1 MAKRRTARLIFDIE
15 SAADGDLIA
24 KIRYPGEKLSPAE
37 AVKRYRAELLE
48 HNGKDFIPYTFQ
60 LPVSL
65 VVATVADDYSLIDLV
80 ALDEE
85 LSRPYEIVRLFWEGW
100 RKNDQPQLVSFNGRG
115 FDMPL
120 LEVCAFRYG
129 LGIPE
134 WIAENARSFEQPRN
148 RFNSA
153 AHLDLHEFLTNNGAS
168 RFVGGLSLAAN
179 LIGKPGKLD
188 VKLSDDKSYAKII
201 AEPLE
206 KGYGLTLGNSLRRIL
221 LSSIRGAAVTS
232 IQIDGVLHEFT
243 SIKGVREDVTDIVL
257 NVKSLALKSNSEGT
271 KKLILDAKGPGEIKA
286 SDITQVADVEI
297 LNPDL
302 VICNLDEN
310 TNFHMEMNVSTGKG
324 YVPADLNKPEEPPL
338 GLIAIDSLYSP
349 VKKVSYSISTARE
362 GKALDYDKLIMEV
375 ETNGS
380 ISAEDAVAYSA
391 RIFQDQLKMFVNFD
405 EPVEAPVKEV
415 STEPEFNKNLL
426 RKVDELEL
434 SVRSMNCLKN
444 DNIIYIGDLVQKSEG
459 EMLRT
464 PNFGR
469 KSLNEIKEV
478 LTGMSLYLG
487 MEIPNWPPDNIAEM
501 SKKLEEQI

>member
-1 MAKRRTARLIFDIE
+1 ME
-15 SAADGDLIA
+15 S
-24 KIRYPGEKLSPAE
+24 
-37 AVKRYRAELLE
+37 LE
-48 HNGKDFIPYTFQ
+48 VNNKNWK
-60 LPVSL
+60 
-65 VVATVADDYSLIDLV
+65 SLIKP
-80 ALDEE
+80 A
-85 LSRPYEIVRLFWEGW
+85 
-100 RKNDQPQLVSFNGRG
+100 K
-115 FDMPL
+115 
-120 LEVCAFRYG
+120 
-129 LGIPE
+129 
-134 WIAENARSFEQPRN
+134 
-148 RFNSA
+148 
-153 AHLDLHEFLTNNGAS
+153 LDLKF
-168 RFVGGLSLAAN
+168 
-179 LIGKPGKLD
+179 
-188 VKLSDDKSYAKII
+188 SDDKSYAKII

-221 LSSIRGAAVTS
+221 LSSIRGSAVTA

-243 SIKGVREDVTDIVL
+243 SIKGIREDVTDIVL
-257 NVKSLALKSNSEGT
+257 NVKSLHLKSSSKNN

-286 SDITQVADVEI
+286 LNITPVADIEI

-310 TNFHMEMNVSTGKG
+310 TNFHMEMTVGNGKG
-324 YVPADLNKPEEPPL
+324 YAPADMNKPDEPPL
-338 GLIAIDSLYSP
+338 GLIPIDSLFSP
-349 VKKVSYSISTARE
+349 VKKVSYSVSTARE
-362 GKALDYDKLIMEV
+362 GKALDYDKLTMEI

-391 RIFQDQLKMFVNFD
+391 RIFQDQLSMFVNFD
-405 EPVEAPVKEV
+405 EPEETVVREV
-415 STEPEFNKNLL
+415 PTEPEFNKSLL

-487 MEIPNWPPDNIAEM
+487 MEIPNWPPDNIAEL
-501 SKKLEEQI
+501 SKKLEETI